1 MRWLTFSLLVIIVL
15 TFQSAVGP
23 RLALLGSRPD
33 WLLVVVVF
41 LALYAPAQDA
51 VLGAGLIGLGGDLLS
66 IERLGLLVL
75 SYVLA
80 AMVIVGVREH
90 VFKSAHTTRFI
101 LTLVVGLA
109 LRLGWTAYYRALYD
123 SSVSVGL
130 ELLNQVVVGAVYTAC
145 WAIPLHFLLV
155 RCSQLF
161 GFARPRYSYA
171 GVYRGEGG
179 RV

>member
-1 MRWLTFSLLVIIVL
+1 MRWLTFLLLAVIVL
-15 TFQSAVGP
+15 TLQSAVGP
-23 RLALLGSRPD
+23 RLALLGARPD

-41 LALYAPAQDA
+41 LALYAPPQDA
-51 VLGAGLIGLGGDLLS
+51 VLGAALIGLGGDLLS

-80 AMVIVGVREH
+80 ALVIVGVREH
-90 VFKSAHTTRFI
+90 VFKNAHTTRFI

-109 LRLGWTAYYRALYD
+109 LRLGWTAYYRTLYD
-123 SSVSVGL
+123 LSGSVGL
-130 ELLNQVVVGAVYTAC
+130 ELLQYVVWGAVYTAC
-145 WAIPLHFLLV
+145 WAVPLHFGLV
-155 RCSQLF
+155 HYSQLF

-171 GVYRGEGG
+171 GVYRSEGG

>member
-1 MRWLTFSLLVIIVL
+1 MRWLTFFLLAVVVL
-15 TFQSAVGP
+15 TLQSAVGP
-23 RLALLGSRPD
+23 RLTLLGARPD

-51 VLGAGLIGLGGDLLS
+51 VLGAALIGLGGDLLS
-66 IERLGLLVL
+66 IERLGLLIL

-80 AMVIVGVREH
+80 ALGVVVVREH

-101 LTLVVGLA
+101 LTLIVGLA
-109 LRLGWTAYYRALYD
+109 LRLGWTVYYRTLYD
-123 SSVSVGL
+123 TSMFVGL
-130 ELLNQVVVGAVYTAC
+130 ELLQHVVWGAFYTAC
-145 WAIPLHFLLV
+145 WAVPLHLV
-155 RCSQLF
+155 FVHYSRLF

-171 GVYRGEGG
+171 GVYRSEGG

>member
-1 MRWLTFSLLVIIVL
+1 MRWLTFSLLAVIVL
-15 TFQSAVGP
+15 TLQSAVGP

-75 SYVLA
+75 SYVLV
-80 AMVIVGVREH
+80 AMAIVGVREH

-109 LRLGWTAYYRALYD
+109 LRLGWTAYQRVLYD
-123 SSVSVGL
+123 SAGSMGL
-130 ELLNQVVVGAVYTAC
+130 ELLKQVVWGAVYTAC
-145 WAIPLHFLLV
+145 WAVPLHLVLV
-155 RCSQLF
+155 RFSRLF

>member
-1 MRWLTFSLLVIIVL
+1 MRWLTFSLLAIMVL
-15 TFQSAVGP
+15 TLQSAVGP
-23 RLALLGSRPD
+23 RLTLLGSRPD

-41 LALYAPAQDA
+41 LALYAPPQDA

-75 SYVLA
+75 SYVLV

-109 LRLGWTAYYRALYD
+109 LRVGWAAYYRALYD
-123 SSVSVGL
+123 ASVSVGL
-130 ELLNQVVVGAVYTAC
+130 ELLQQVVWGAVYTAC
-145 WAIPLHFLLV
+145 WALPLHFVLV
-155 RCSQLF
+155 RFSRIF

-171 GVYRGEGG
+171 GMCRGEGG